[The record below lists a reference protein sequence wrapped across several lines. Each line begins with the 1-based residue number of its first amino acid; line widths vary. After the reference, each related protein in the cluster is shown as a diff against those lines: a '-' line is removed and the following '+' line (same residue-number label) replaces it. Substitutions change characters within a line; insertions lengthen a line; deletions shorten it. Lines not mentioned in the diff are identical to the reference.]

1 MGSLAYGLKVQGGL
15 QQTVVGIKSIA
26 GM

>member
-15 QQTVVGIKSIA
+15 QQTVVGIESIA